1 MNDDGTQESGAT
13 TLEATRFR
21 LVKPGLLSLLRH
33 DEMPQPELLR
43 FSGKVRALF
52 CLAMMPFELV
62 AFFIS
67 PEGIRADVV
76 QRHQIFNT
84 SLIVLDGLLGL
95 WIWRGRHLASTMRL
109 LTYVCLV
116 VEVTSTV
123 GLVWLTGST
132 SSYMVVFGMVLVL
145 VYRFFFGFR
154 AGLAAFALMLL
165 GMVGVVVAELSGWI
179 PHAPMFVQPPPQVL
193 ELRLYSLSA
202 IVVIFA
208 LCFYVANVV
217 MARLLHRERTIRV
230 LRANLA
236 AVAPG
241 QLGQHTGRTL
251 CGRYELDRLLG
262 SGGMGEVY
270 RGIHLGTRRRVAVKV
285 LRARPED
292 DPTLLARF
300 RREAHITAALGSPH
314 IVEIVDIDQ
323 DEELPFIAFELLE
336 GQSLEQR
343 LAQGP
348 PLSLEE
354 VAGLVSQAARGLQVA
369 HEAGVVH
376 RDLKPANLFL
386 ARQSGQ
392 EVLKILD
399 FGISKTLGQSTIVT
413 ADFSILGTPG
423 FMAPEQAM
431 GMTGELDHRADVF
444 ALGAIAYNAI
454 TGVLPFEASSIPA
467 LLRQI
472 CVEEPP
478 PLPSL
483 RPEAGEAVA
492 AVVAIA
498 MAKRR
503 EERYDSVEALAR
515 DLVAAVGGELP
526 DSVRQRARGLHRG
539 KPSSRK
545 VEQVRGHRSAG

>member
-1 MNDDGTQESGAT
+1 MTDDGAQESDST
-13 TLEATRFR
+13 TREAGRFR
-21 LVKPGLLSLLRH
+21 LVRPGLLSLLRH
-33 DEMPQPELLR
+33 DEVLQPELLR

-62 AFFIS
+62 AFFLS
-67 PEGIRADVV
+67 PEGIRVDVV

-84 SLIVLDGLLGL
+84 GLIVLDGLLGL
-95 WIWRGRHLASTMRL
+95 WIWRGRHLVSTLWL
-109 LTYVCLV
+109 LTCVCMVL
-116 VEVTSTV
+116 EVASSV

-132 SSYMVVFGMVLVL
+132 SSYMVVFGLVLAL

-165 GMVGVVVAELSGWI
+165 GMVGVVVAELWGWI
-179 PHAPMFVQPPPQVL
+179 PYAPMFVQPLPQIF
-193 ELRLYSLSA
+193 ELRIYSISA
-202 IVVIFA
+202 IVVVFA

-323 DEELPFIAFELLE
+323 DDELPFIAFELLE
-336 GQSLEQR
+336 GQSLEER

-348 PLSLEE
+348 LALEE
-354 VAGLVSQAARGLQVA
+354 VASLVSQAARGLQVA

-386 ARQSGQ
+386 ARQGEQ

-399 FGISKTLGQSTIVT
+399 FGISKTLGQSTVVT
-413 ADFSILGTPG
+413 ADLSILGTPG

-444 ALGAIAYNAI
+444 ALGAIAYSAI
-454 TGVLPFEASSIPA
+454 TGARPFEAPSIPA

-492 AVVAIA
+492 DVVAIA

-503 EERYDSVEALAR
+503 EERYGSVEELAR
-515 DLVAAVGGELP
+515 DLVAAVRGELP
-526 DSVRQRARGLHRG
+526 DSVRQRARALHRG
-539 KPSSRK
+539 KPCSRTVK
-545 VEQVRGHRSAG
+545 PGMTESPEQG